1 MVYNQQF
8 QERAAA
14 NFSLAWANIGQA
26 SVSCCCCCFCLS
38 HTTDHCDWA
47 PDPPSFKTNSSSSS
61 RSVHCQYVRPGTMT
75 LVLLYPTALRN
86 IFVGTVTMI
95 STKPSTAMT
104 LAMLLQYIII
114 NLYLVYTVIIAY
126 QLANTYS
133 HISYRSS
140 GNIRL
145 R

>member
-47 PDPPSFKTNSSSSS
+47 PDPPTFKTNSSSSS
-61 RSVHCQYVRPGTMT
+61 SVHCQFARPGTMT
-75 LVLLYPTALRN
+75 LVLLYSTALRN
-86 IFVGTVTMI
+86 IFAGTVTMI
-95 STKPSTAMT
+95 STKPSTAIL
-104 LAMLLQYIII
+104 LATPLQHIII
-114 NLYLVYTVIIAY
+114 NLYLV
-126 QLANTYS
+126 NNN
-133 HISYRSS
+133 ISIS
-140 GNIRL
+140 
-145 R
+145 